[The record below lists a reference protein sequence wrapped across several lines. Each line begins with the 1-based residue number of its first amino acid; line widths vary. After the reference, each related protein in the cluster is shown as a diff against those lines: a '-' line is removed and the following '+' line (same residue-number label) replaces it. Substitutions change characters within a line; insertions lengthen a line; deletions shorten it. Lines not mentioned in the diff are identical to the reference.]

1 MDGIAIVGCKPR
13 PDVAARIAADRE
25 RIGRRARR
33 YTPPIETR
41 AAVLPGCPGCGFGGW
56 MSGECSS
63 CGYTDTPRQ
72 NDHHGRVEHRATSA
86 PSQRTTTRPVRV
98 EHSQHI
104 GRIIDV
110 R

>member
-1 MDGIAIVGCKPR
+1 MQGISITGCKPR
-13 PDVAARIAADRE
+13 PDALAAIEIEHARLE
-25 RIGRRARR
+25 ERARR
-33 YTPPIETR
+33 WSPPIETR
-41 AAVLPGCPGCGFGGW
+41 ARCTTCGFDCLDAAGTRCLYCGNGQLPNGG
-56 MSGECSS
+56 MC
-63 CGYTDTPRQ
+63 
-72 NDHHGRVEHRATSA
+72 VEHRATSA